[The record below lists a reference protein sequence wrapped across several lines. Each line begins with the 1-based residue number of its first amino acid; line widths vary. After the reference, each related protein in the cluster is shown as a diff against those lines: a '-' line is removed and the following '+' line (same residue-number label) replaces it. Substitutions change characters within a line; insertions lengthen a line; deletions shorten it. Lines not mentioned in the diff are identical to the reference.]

1 MIRTQP
7 EHFYKRK
14 LVASGAAL
22 PVVAE
27 LPDLSLA
34 ATSDDL
40 VLSTGDR
47 NVFSII
53 SGNTNISVKNG
64 QYELV
69 GGYLRTFVSGN
80 SVGETGLSPTI
91 KLYALQDNYPI
102 REGDITLPDNSN
114 TRPSMSAYHQ
124 TFEDGEQ
131 IYQNETFDGALS
143 SLDSTAV
150 YVTGGFNSK
159 PYMDVEDFLAYYQR
173 LTIKDEEEIL
183 QGLVSCGCITMQW
196 SEGVQTF
203 ATNNP
208 RSGRIFFRKISGEG
222 TDPSQYYAPVWKRS
236 NGTTGIEKDFK
247 IRVGVAAQ
255 SGGSRSGDY
264 TPVYSAPMKYADF
277 NTMGDIETEERMS
290 SNNTIFSTVRTSKQ
304 SQNPWSADTN
314 NPLIYSRV
322 NLEPGPG
329 GSTGQAAHFYHSWDA
344 VSGNRQIEEKLGR
357 QNNFGNQVAMASILN
372 LPMPLT
378 TDCGNDRNGD
388 QRSYFPSVALNMR
401 IDKLLPNPYYNCQ
414 QTTVFGGS
422 GNETILYG
430 SFSAANASG
439 RGVQMTEP
447 LYDSTHSWFG
457 QTNLQ
462 AESLLR
468 TVAIVFS
475 NYEPPE
481 GMDTLDEFLNYGLV
495 NFYGHS
501 KTQEGIVG
509 GLMFKTYGM
518 AYNDTGSNQDDQE
531 LWPKM
536 NANKIV
542 VQALPVQPLA
552 DLSGSTN
559 SQGHHTRSCDTVSG
573 NPEITTA
580 SSTLIRVGQYVTG
593 TGVPAATNCVVAEI
607 TAGSPG
613 AVTKFKLG
621 NAINYATGSTVYVNA
636 DATATNDLTFK
647 VGASSGLLY
656 KESGFARLSNT
667 APIYGYSTN
676 TFRGGVPKA
685 DFANDNYLLRLATA
699 PWIQAYN
706 AQADWAQRPFFQT
719 LEMNQDFN
727 VEFFIDPLAS
737 NTTSSSSLTPYK
749 NLDVTSA
756 TDDRQKINSGVCM
769 RAIFSSPETTPTGSG
784 TGTGG
789 SSTVTQQKF
798 IDIPFPAKV
807 IAGRDGLNDYRFI
820 DRCQGEDGAAIT
832 TDTDGSTAKT
842 YYPRHMTIW
851 VNGYRWVQGYNNSR
865 RSLMTDNQNMY
876 YGDVDGEGATTETEV
891 WIDNITLKNFTPD
904 VKNITSTQPA
914 NPPLSLRASGKI
926 DAPLF
931 QATGSSI
938 SRAITSFNS
947 ATAPAAN
954 NTAGFVEKTPS
965 NSILF
970 GWNNKTNL
978 SLSDTNM
985 RGSYI
990 LFNDFS
996 TLNFNNLNKFN
1007 YPMYTSIPDG
1017 LLSMSQST
1025 NELNRMGGQFVA
1037 STSLSGTSQ
1046 SNWLPTGSALS
1057 GASFNVTDS
1066 TETQN
1071 ALSIASGSN
1080 DFLSVDALQQKGY
1093 AYLSVSGAAGGAA
1106 IDYGGWTQREHAAA
1120 STKVIRYPSPFN
1132 GLNGNQLVVENPDIF
1147 NQFQND
1153 SYILYRAYGTFQSN
1167 EYRILKLDQKSV
1179 ISGTTITFDDNVN
1192 TAASGNILCTDATL
1206 PELYISPYKY
1216 WVTMIYNSDSKF
1228 GDSNDE
1234 HLIPRSYGNVMEVKN
1249 TPSSQG
1255 TGSQGTTFNEYIYS
1269 YNKNSSSQTGGNTG
1283 LYTNKWDLA
1292 VSSVAS
1298 DLVLDKDFGYGAW
1311 DEELKKGGNIAQ
1323 STPTS
1328 NQYMDLD
1335 MSNAFS
1341 QNMYANNQNF
1351 LLYMVLEGPTK
1362 EQETVLYNS
1371 ADATATQYVPRFYL
1385 EYKDSL
1391 PATPDLGIEPTVDI
1405 LSPDLNLYDLT
1416 SENLNAVKFTWNE
1429 SDEDIWYRYFIV
1441 SSGSIQNKYSHARL
1455 WIPLNEQP
1463 NDTNLWNPLENKY
1476 YVYDSVSGTSTT
1488 LTNGDGSY
1496 YSLSTLG
1503 TTGAADGSRTAN
1515 TYNLT
1520 PADYNTDV
1528 EQFPALYT
1536 SGANL
1541 QVVVNGAGAA
1551 TVSITNNGGEGY
1563 FSKLGDAFLS
1573 KPPQITIPDSKL
1585 GNGGAADLT
1594 LGRTGGGA
1602 TDSTIG
1608 TVTTSVTSDL
1618 IGISNWA
1625 PEFNQTDYSYLTLP
1639 SGGNFDFPMG
1649 STAETEE
1656 FSVVVHCT
1664 PDTSLL
1670 GATNGQ
1676 YNYILSKS
1684 YSTKGSTTYQDGFA
1698 MWISGSRTYAPH
1710 IVFNHATTELIAKTP
1725 IDIDGG
1731 AFNIMYTYKKNS
1743 ATGPDSKLYI
1753 NGVLEAY
1760 EESAV
1765 GLGTTDRN
1773 LIIGGALSGSSAT
1786 VVNTTTQFK
1795 GSIEEIILYNTEL
1808 VVPQKSQE
1816 YIYNT
1821 SDLLDISS
1829 SKLIT
1834 HNTRLFLFD
1843 YHNIRGKSAREVTA
1857 SNQVAWRATV

>member
-34 ATSDDL
+34 ATGNNL

-53 SGNTNISVKNG
+53 SGNTDINVKAG
-64 QYELV
+64 QYDLV
-69 GGYLRTFVSGN
+69 GGYLRTFVSGT
-80 SVGETGLSPTI
+80 SVGETGVSPTI
-91 KLYALQDNYPI
+91 KLYGLQDDYPI

-114 TRPSMSAYHQ
+114 TRPTLAAYHQ
-124 TFEDGEQ
+124 TFGENSLL
-131 IYQNETFDGALS
+131 YQQENFDGAVTK
-143 SLDSTAV
+143 LDTSAR
-150 YVTGGFNSK
+150 YVMGGFNSK
-159 PYMDVEDFLAYYQR
+159 PYLDVQDFLDYYQNY
-173 LTIKDEEEIL
+173 TSKTEDEIL
-183 QGLVSCGCITMQW
+183 QSLVSVGCITMEW
-196 SEGVQTF
+196 TDGRTTSVTD
-203 ATNNP
+203 NP
-208 RSGRIFFRKISGEG
+208 RSGRIFFREVTSEDFGG
-222 TDPSQYYAPVWKRS
+222 TDPGVYWAPIWRRT
-236 NGTTGIEKDFK
+236 NGTSGLEVKFK
-247 IRVGVAAQ
+247 VPMPYVGPDGNSYGA
-255 SGGSRSGDY
+255 S
-264 TPVYSAPMKYADF
+264 PNFKYANFDD
-277 NTMGDIETEERMS
+277 MGDIEQEERIS
-290 SNNTIFSTVRTSKQ
+290 SNNTIFSTVRTTKQ
-304 SQNPWSADTN
+304 SQNPWSADTS

-322 NLEPGPG
+322 NLEPGPNG
-329 GSTGQAAHFYHSWDA
+329 GTGKAAHFYHSWDA
-344 VSGNRQIEEKLGR
+344 VSGNRQIEEKFGR
-357 QNNFGNQVAMASILN
+357 QNNFGGQIAMASILN
-372 LPMPLT
+372 MPMPLT
-378 TDCGNDRNGD
+378 TDCGHDRQGD
-388 QRSYFPSVALNMR
+388 QRSYFPSIGMRMR
-401 IDKLLPNPYYNCQ
+401 IDKLLPNPYYNVS
-414 QTTVFGGS
+414 QTTRYGGTNS
-422 GNETILYG
+422 ELGVYG
-430 SFSAANASG
+430 LVTDSASSG
-439 RGVQMTEP
+439 RNGQIVNTINAP
-447 LYDSTHSWFG
+447 DGPWFG
-457 QTNLQ
+457 ETNLQ

-475 NYEPPE
+475 NYAPPDNCE
-481 GMDTLDEFLNYGLV
+481 TLDEFLNFGLT

-501 KTQEGIVG
+501 NTQEGIVG

-518 AYNDTGSNQDDQE
+518 AFNDTGSNQEDQE
-531 LWPKM
+531 TWPS
-536 NANKIV
+536 ISSSPVV

-559 SQGHHTRSCDTVSG
+559 SQGRHTKSCTTVSAD
-573 NPEITTA
+573 PEVTCA
-580 SSTLIRVGQYVTG
+580 SSSLIRVGQYVTG
-593 TGVPAATNCVVAEI
+593 TGVPASTACVVAEI
-607 TAGSPG
+607 TAGSVG

-621 NAINYATGSTVYVNA
+621 RADAYATGSTTYVNA
-636 DATATNDLTFK
+636 NASATNTLTFA
-647 VGASSGLLY
+647 VGASSGKLWRD
-656 KESGFARLSNT
+656 SGFARLHDGDDT
-667 APIYGYSTN
+667 YVYTTN
-676 TFRGGVPKA
+676 QFRAGISA
-685 DFANDNYLLRLATA
+685 DDYNEDKYLLRLATA
-699 PWIQAYN
+699 PWVSAYN
-706 AQADWAQRPFFQT
+706 ARADWAQRPFFQT
-719 LEMNQDFN
+719 LPMGKDFN
-727 VEFFIDPLAS
+727 VEFFIDPLAF
-737 NTTSSSSLTPYK
+737 NTTTSSSLTPYK
-749 NLDVTSA
+749 NLDVASTS
-756 TDDRQKINSGVCM
+756 DDRQLRNSGVAM
-769 RAIFSSPETTPTGSG
+769 RAIFTSLETTPTGN
-784 TGTGG
+784 TGSIGG
-789 SSTVTQQKF
+789 SSSQKLQGF

-807 IAGRDGLNDYRFI
+807 ISSQDGMNNYRFI
-820 DRCQGEDGAAIT
+820 DRCQGENGAAIS
-832 TDTDGSTAKT
+832 TDQNGSTAKT

-851 VNGYRWVQGYNNSR
+851 VNGYRWVQGSDNTR
-865 RSLMTDNQNMY
+865 RDLMPSNTDFY
-876 YGDVDGEGATTETEV
+876 YGDIDGEGATTETEV
-891 WIDNITLKNFTPD
+891 WIDNITLTNFTPD
-904 VKNITSTQPA
+904 VKNITSTQPV
-914 NPPLSLRASGKI
+914 NPPLSLRASGKVNS
-926 DAPLF
+926 PVF
-931 QATGSSI
+931 YPTGSSL
-938 SRAITSFNS
+938 SRAITGFDS
-947 ATAPAAN
+947 ATDPASN
-954 NTAGFVEKTPS
+954 NTAGFIERTPS

-970 GWNNKTNL
+970 GWNNKTDL

-985 RGSYI
+985 KGSYI
-990 LFNDFS
+990 LFNQFS

-1007 YPMYTSIPDG
+1007 YPMYTYIPDG
-1017 LLSMSQST
+1017 LLSMEQST
-1025 NELNRMGGQFVA
+1025 NELNKMGAQFMGSVFI
-1037 STSLSGTSQ
+1037 SGTSQ
-1046 SNWLPTGSALS
+1046 ANWLPTGSALS

-1106 IDYGGWTQREHAAA
+1106 IDYGGWSKREHAAV
-1120 STKVIRYPSPFN
+1120 STKVLRYPQYYS
-1132 GLNGNQLVVENPDIF
+1132 GLNGNQLAVENPDIF
-1147 NQFQND
+1147 NEYQND
-1153 SYILYRAYGTFQSN
+1153 KYILYRAYGTFQTN
-1167 EYRILKLDQKSV
+1167 EYRILELAQKGAIV
-1179 ISGTTITFDDNVN
+1179 GKTITFSENVN
-1192 TAASGNILCTDATL
+1192 TSASGSLLCTFETL

-1216 WVTMIYNSDSKF
+1216 WVSMIYNSDAKF

-1234 HLIPRSYGNVMEVKN
+1234 ALIPRSYGNVMEVKN

-1269 YNKNSSSQTGGNTG
+1269 YNKNSANKTGGNTG
-1283 LYTNKWDLA
+1283 IYTNKWDLA
-1292 VSSVAS
+1292 VSSVSS
-1298 DLVLDKDFGYGAW
+1298 DLILDKDFGYGPW

-1328 NQYMDLD
+1328 YQYMDLD
-1335 MSNAFS
+1335 MSNAIEQRVFD
-1341 QNMYANNQNF
+1341 NNQTF

-1362 EQETVLYNS
+1362 EQEVVLYNS
-1371 ADATATQYVPRFYL
+1371 AQQQATDYIPRFYL

-1391 PATPDLGIEPTVDI
+1391 PLIPDLGIEPTVDI

-1429 SDEDIWYRYFIV
+1429 QDDDIWYRYFIV
-1441 SSGSIQNKYSHARL
+1441 SSGAVQNKYAHARL

-1463 NDTNLWNPLENKY
+1463 ADTNLWNPLENKY
-1476 YVYDSVSGTSTT
+1476 YVYDVVSGTSTT
-1488 LTNGDGSY
+1488 LTNGGGSY

-1503 TTGAADGSRTAN
+1503 TTGAAVGARAAG

-1551 TVSITNNGGEGY
+1551 TATITNNGGEGY
-1563 FSKLGDAFLS
+1563 FAKVGSTNLS
-1573 KPPQITIPDSKL
+1573 NPPQITIPDSKL

-1594 LGRTGGGA
+1594 LGRTGGGG

-1625 PEFNQTDYSYLTLP
+1625 PEFDQTEYSYLTLP
-1639 SGGNFDFPMG
+1639 SGGNFDFPMA

-1670 GATNGQ
+1670 GGASSQ

-1698 MWISGSRTYAPH
+1698 MWISGANANAPY
-1710 IVFNHATTELIAKTP
+1710 IVFNHATTELVSRTP
-1725 IDIDGG
+1725 IDLDGS
-1731 AFNIMYTYKKNS
+1731 AFSIIYTYKKNNS
-1743 ATGPDSKLYI
+1743 SGPDSNLYI

-1795 GSIEEIILYNTEL
+1795 GSIEEIILYNTEII
-1808 VVPQKSQE
+1808 VPQKSQE

-1829 SKLIT
+1829 NKLIT

-1843 YHNIRGKSAREVTA
+1843 YHNIRGKSAKEVTA
-1857 SNQVAWRATV
+1857 SNQVAWRATI